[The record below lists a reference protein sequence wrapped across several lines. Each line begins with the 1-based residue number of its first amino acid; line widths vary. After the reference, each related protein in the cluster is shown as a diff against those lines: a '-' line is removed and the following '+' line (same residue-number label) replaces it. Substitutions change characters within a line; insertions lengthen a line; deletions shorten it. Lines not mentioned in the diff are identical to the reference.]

1 MKTVKEE
8 ITGEEKK
15 KAAGRPVWTGLME
28 EWAAVSPQSW
38 T

>member
-15 KAAGRPVWTGLME
+15 AAGRPVWTGFME